1 MNFKYLA
8 GILLSLPLLPL
19 MYYHGKKIRANVPKL
34 PEVEGLNGKFITN
47 KRTKKSLKIIAIG
60 ESTTAGVDVKTHKE
74 GFTGTVAKE
83 ISKLLNLNV
92 SWKVYARSG
101 YTAKIIN
108 NKIIPKIKETEADL
122 IIMGL
127 GGNDA
132 FTLNSPSKWKFEI
145 DTLIKSVKSKFP
157 DSFIIFCN
165 MPPIK
170 EFPAFTSLIK
180 FTIGNLVEVLGNE
193 LKEVVSYHKNVF
205 YFAEKITFDSW
216 IKKLDL
222 KKKKEDF
229 FSDGIHPSKLT
240 YQTWGKEIAV
250 KIHNNDKIKNTLK
263 KRFIC

>member
-1 MNFKYLA
+1 
-8 GILLSLPLLPL
+8 
-19 MYYHGKKIRANVPKL
+19 
-34 PEVEGLNGKFITN
+34 
-47 KRTKKSLKIIAIG
+47 
-60 ESTTAGVDVKTHKE
+60 
-74 GFTGTVAKE
+74 
-83 ISKLLNLNV
+83 
-92 SWKVYARSG
+92 
-101 YTAKIIN
+101 
-108 NKIIPKIKETEADL
+108 
-122 IIMGL
+122 MGL

-263 KRFIC
+263 KRYIS